1 MCAAT
6 ALWEAA
12 VFLAT
17 VGPLVRAWEEADD
30 IGRCSS
36 KSLQGI
42 RDVLVVVVVVGVVII
57 TGPVFNCWR
66 PKARHKLY
74 WTFLRR
80 AASYQLGF
88 TTSYKEN
95 NICCAQA
102 VSQLNF
108 SVRAALAC

>member
-36 KSLQGI
+36 KTLQGR
-42 RDVLVVVVVVGVVII
+42 RDVLVVVVVVVVVIM
-57 TGPVFNCWR
+57 TGPCLIAGDESSSHIDLDFLT
-66 PKARHKLY
+66 ARG
-74 WTFLRR
+74 FL
-80 AASYQLGF
+80 STWFYDV
-88 TTSYKEN
+88 
-95 NICCAQA
+95 I
-102 VSQLNF
+102 
-108 SVRAALAC
+108 

>member
-36 KSLQGI
+36 KTLQGI
-42 RDVLVVVVVVGVVII
+42 RDVLVVVVVDVVVVGVVIM
-57 TGPVFNCWR
+57 TGPCLI
-66 PKARHKLY
+66 AGDESSSQIDMD
-74 WTFLRR
+74 FLTPRGFLSTWFYDVIKR
-80 AASYQLGF
+80 KPYLLGASGVCP
-88 TTSYKEN
+88 S
-95 NICCAQA
+95 
-102 VSQLNF
+102 
-108 SVRAALAC
+108 

>member
-36 KSLQGI
+36 KTLQGI
-42 RDVLVVVVVVGVVII
+42 RDVPVVVDVVVGVVIM
-57 TGPVFNCWR
+57 TGPC
-66 PKARHKLY
+66 LISGDGSSSQIDMD
-74 WTFLRR
+74 FLTPR
-80 AASYQLGF
+80 GF
-88 TTSYKEN
+88 LSTWFYDVIKRKIFAGRKRCPS
-95 NICCAQA
+95 
-102 VSQLNF
+102 
-108 SVRAALAC
+108 